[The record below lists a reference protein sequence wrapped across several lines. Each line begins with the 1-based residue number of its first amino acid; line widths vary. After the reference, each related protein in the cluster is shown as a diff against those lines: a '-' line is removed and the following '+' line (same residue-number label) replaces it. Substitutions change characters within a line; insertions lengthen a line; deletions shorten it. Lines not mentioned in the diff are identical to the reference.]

1 MRVIVSKIK
10 KAVHYIHKEIEIGW
24 FRVSFYK
31 LGKKFTLRFEIA
43 KGWE

>member
-1 MRVIVSKIK
+1 MKRITNKIK
-10 KAVHYIHKEIEIGW
+10 KAVHYVHKEVVIGW